1 MYSKLITVFT
11 PTYNRAHLIGR
22 VYDSLKAQTFKNFEW
37 LVIDDGSTDDTEAVI
52 CRFMKEGTMEIRY
65 FKKENGGQHTALNR
79 AIELAEGEL
88 LMIVDSDDYL
98 KPNALERI
106 CYWRSTLGG
115 AEGFAGVS
123 GLKVYE
129 DGRTVGVTWNRE
141 ENYIDATNF
150 DRKKYNLMGDKAE
163 TYFTDVLKAYYPIP
177 VFEGENDVEKAV
189 LWNRI
194 AHAGLKLRWFNEGI
208 YVCEY
213 LDDGM
218 SKNIRNVHLRNFQG
232 FTCWKKEL
240 IDMQDNYFGV
250 VRETSA
256 FVNTA
261 RAKGCDIQE
270 MARLLE
276 RNVVTILLGEAYYQ
290 LHVLK
295 GKVLKHI

>member
-1 MYSKLITVFT
+1 
-11 PTYNRAHLIGR
+11 
-22 VYDSLKAQTFKNFEW
+22 
-37 LVIDDGSTDDTEAVI
+37 
-52 CRFMKEGTMEIRY
+52 
-65 FKKENGGQHTALNR
+65 
-79 AIELAEGEL
+79 
-88 LMIVDSDDYL
+88 
-98 KPNALERI
+98 
-106 CYWRSTLGG
+106 
-115 AEGFAGVS
+115 
-123 GLKVYE
+123 
-129 DGRTVGVTWNRE
+129 
-141 ENYIDATNF
+141 
-150 DRKKYNLMGDKAE
+150 
-163 TYFTDVLKAYYPIP
+163 
-177 VFEGENDVEKAV
+177 
-189 LWNRI
+189 
-194 AHAGLKLRWFNEGI
+194 
-208 YVCEY
+208 
-213 LDDGM
+213 M